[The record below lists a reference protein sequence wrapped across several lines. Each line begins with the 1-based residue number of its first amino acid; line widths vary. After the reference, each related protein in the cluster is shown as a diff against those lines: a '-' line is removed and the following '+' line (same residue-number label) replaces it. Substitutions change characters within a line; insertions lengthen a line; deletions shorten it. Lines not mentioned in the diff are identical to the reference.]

1 MTGTGELYANCAR
14 HAEAAAGFRC
24 IECGELLCQQCI
36 EIGSHL
42 IFCGLCGER
51 AIELDEWERPQPA
64 LAGPAAR
71 TNATRRLDEL
81 RTQTAQLKEVPPS
94 APAETSASSPPE
106 VTAPPALG
114 DRIRRDPPPRPRPVV
129 ATATEPVERL
139 SHTGPA
145 VFIINHA
152 VIPTATIAM
161 VAALLFFLLDV
172 RSVFLTGT
180 EALKWVG
187 FCFVTATVL
196 IARYGRASANAERQG
211 CYTLALAGATV
222 VAMTVSPWAN
232 PSGGYSGSVV
242 NLLIILV
249 VWRFATRLT
258 HRLSFEGARMK
269 EPKPRLYGTERLRL
283 EQWQSAT
290 SEGGQGNHRDEI
302 PEPEPETREGGDNPV
317 VPVARLAAAGLLAFA
332 LGEPFLLAGPPAA
345 GERALG
351 AMIAFLLA
359 GGVVLAAGSGLGTLR
374 RVRALGGRAS
384 LTMLP
389 GRIATAGGV
398 MVMLAALALT
408 LPGIDVRGT
417 GSLRPASPG
426 SGAEGGDSGQAKDEG
441 GDSEQPQKA
450 AETQGEASSN
460 DRKASS
466 EPPAEQTRGP
476 SRAAASLV
484 GQMAELGKW
493 LRYVV
498 IVLAAL
504 FALWG
509 LWWFL
514 NHLASASAWLS
525 QTMRNLLRQLHAS
538 IAGFLQQLSI
548 GLGRLF
554 RRRVRK
560 QRTPQVDPFAD
571 WEVLRRLQP
580 REAIVAAYGRL
591 LAVFELLDH
600 PHRER
605 QTPYEFLASIPGR
618 LKRLSDP
625 AENLTEAYV
634 KTAYSGTSVG
644 EADRQRALDALEEIR
659 LHVTQMQAQE

>member
-1 MTGTGELYANCAR
+1 MTGSRAGDPSAGELYANCAR
-14 HAEAAAGFRC
+14 HTETAAGFRC
-24 IECGELLCQQCI
+24 IECGQLLCRQCI

-64 LAGPAAR
+64 LAGPDTKADAA
-71 TNATRRLDEL
+71 RRLDEL
-81 RTQTAQLKEVPPS
+81 RGETPQLEEQPPTA
-94 APAETSASSPPE
+94 
-106 VTAPPALG
+106 
-114 DRIRRDPPPRPRPVV
+114 PPPRPRPISV
-129 ATATEPVERL
+129 TTEEPVERL
-139 SHTGPA
+139 SHAGPA

-152 VIPTATIAM
+152 VIPAATIAM

-258 HRLSFEGARMK
+258 HRLSFEGAHIKNPR
-269 EPKPRLYGTERLRL
+269 PRLYGVERLRL
-283 EQWQSAT
+283 EQWQNS
-290 SEGGQGNHRDEI
+290 N
-302 PEPEPETREGGDNPV
+302 PETNPSDPGEAPKPGSKTRESGDNPV
-317 VPVARLAAAGLLAFA
+317 IPVARLTAAGLLAFA
-332 LGEPFLLAGPPAA
+332 LGEPFLLAGPPAT

-359 GGVVLAAGSGLGTLR
+359 SGVVLAAGSGLGTLR

-389 GRIATAGGV
+389 GRVAAAGGV

-417 GSLRPASPG
+417 GALRPASPG
-426 SGAEGGDSGQAKDEG
+426 SGTEGGDSGQAEDEG
-441 GDSEQPQKA
+441 GDSEQPQKT
-450 AETQGEASSN
+450 AESQGEASSN
-460 DRKASS
+460 DRKPGS
-466 EPPAEQTRGP
+466 ETSAQQARGP

-514 NHLASASAWLS
+514 NHLASAGGWLS
-525 QTMRNLLRQLHAS
+525 RTMTSLLKRLRLS
-538 IAGFLQQLSI
+538 LAGFLQQLNS
-548 GLGRLF
+548 GLARLF
-554 RRRVRK
+554 RRRSRS
-560 QRTPQVDPFAD
+560 RGAPQADPFAD
-571 WEVLRRLQP
+571 WEALRSLQP
-580 REAIVAAYGRL
+580 REGIVAAYSRL
-591 LAVFELLDH
+591 LAAFELLDH
-600 PHRER
+600 PRRER
-605 QTPYEFLASIPGR
+605 QTPYEFLASVPGR
-618 LKRLSDP
+618 LTRLSDP
-625 AENLTEAYV
+625 ARGLTEVYV
-634 KTAYSGTSVG
+634 KAAYSGTSVD
-644 EADRQRALDALEEIR
+644 EADRKRALDALEEIR
-659 LHVTQMQAQE
+659 LHVTQRQAQE